1 MTNSRSG
8 FFLAALTMFWMLC
21 GSAGAQNGGISAN
34 GEQRALLLSVEDSG
48 RQVAAAVGQKIEITL
63 QTIGPGSY
71 EETPQISSPAI
82 RFENVHLRWPVNPG
96 GPTQV
101 YVFRAAAKGKAEIQ
115 MRHINSEPNMTRTF
129 VVTIEVRPVVQ
140 NRYGL

>member
-8 FFLAALTMFWMLC
+8 FFLAALSMFWMLC
-21 GSAGAQNGGISAN
+21 GSAGGQNGGISAN
-34 GEQRALLLSVEDSG
+34 GKQRALLLNVDSSG
-48 RQVAAAVGQKIEITL
+48 RQVVATVGQKIEITL

-82 RFENVHLRWPVNPG
+82 RFENVHSGWPQNPG

-101 YVFRAAAKGKAEIQ
+101 YIFRAAAQGKAEIQ
-115 MRHINSEPNMTRTF
+115 IPHINSEPMMRPTF
-129 VVTIEVRPVVQ
+129 VVTIKVRPT
-140 NRYGL
+140 NPE